1 MNDHSIQHAFPVC
14 DLLGADMGR
23 DFLQY
28 FAAGTNVQG
37 TEGVSDNVS
46 GTVTPYA
53 PGEGLTAEMATYYSD
68 YLIDNAEPYLAHDLF
83 AQRHRIPQGAKT
95 ISFRKYD
102 PLPKRTT
109 PITEG
114 VTPDGQ
120 NLRVSIVEATVAQY
134 GGYVELTDLLLMSAV
149 DNNLCMATKLLG
161 AQAGR
166 TLDTISREVL
176 AGGTNVQYG
185 ENAVSARYLL
195 TGGKSSGNHYLTVD
209 CIRRA
214 VRFLKSQNAEKINGS
229 FVAIIHPDVSYDL
242 MNDPAWKTPNQY
254 ADPAHIFE
262 GEIGKIEGVRFIES
276 GEAKIFH
283 APDLATDTRTLT
295 VNGAVS
301 NNQVVTFDGTSGG
314 VKASGLVGRW
324 VLIGNQRGY
333 VGANTTTTMT
343 LYTDST
349 KTQQLKITCADNTVI
364 YPGEAGAEGRDVYAT
379 LVMGDNAYGTTE
391 LGNGGLEHIVKQLG
405 SAGTSDPLNQRAT
418 VGWKA
423 NKVTVRLVEAFMVRI
438 ETASTFES
446 GEN

>member
-1 MNDHSIQHAFPVC
+1 MTSFITDNA
-14 DLLGADMGR
+14 
-23 DFLQY
+23 FLQR

-37 TEGVSDNVS
+37 TEGVSNNET
-46 GTVTPYA
+46 GEMTPYE
-53 PGEGLTAEMATYYSD
+53 PGEGLTAEMRTYYSD

-83 AQRHRIPQGAKT
+83 AQKHKIPRGAKS

-102 PLPKRTT
+102 PLPKRMT

-120 NLRVSIVEATVAQY
+120 SLRVSVVEATVAQY
-134 GGYVELTDLLLMSAV
+134 GGYVELTDLLLLSAV

-176 AGGTNVQYG
+176 AGGTNVQFG
-185 ENAVSARYLL
+185 ENAVSGRHLL
-195 TGGKSSGNHYLTVD
+195 VGGKDSGNHYMTVD

-229 FVAIIHPDVSYDL
+229 YVAIIHPDVSYDL
-242 MNDPAWKTPNQY
+242 MNDPSWKYPNQY
-254 ADPAHIFE
+254 AEPAHIFE
-262 GEIGKIEGVRFIES
+262 GEIGRIEGVRFIES
-276 GEAKIFH
+276 SEAKVFH
-283 APDLATDTRTLT
+283 AEDLAENSRVLYAKGNGNNTAFLQFKTDG
-295 VNGAVS
+295 VNV
-301 NNQVVTFDGTSGG
+301 Q
-314 VKASGLVGRW
+314 KEKLVGRW
-324 VLIGNQRGY
+324 ILIGDQKAY
-333 VGANTTTTMT
+333 VGSSSFDTVN
-343 LYTDST
+343 LYTDSSMSHLMMINYT
-349 KTQQLKITCADNTVI
+349 DGQVI

-379 LVMGDNAYGTTE
+379 LIMGDNAYGTTH
-391 LGNGGLEHIVKQLG
+391 LGGEGLQHIVKQLG

-423 NKVTVRLVEAFMVRI
+423 SKVTVRLVEAFMVRI
-438 ETASTFES
+438 ETASTFQS

>member
-1 MNDHSIQHAFPVC
+1 MNHANIEN
-14 DLLGADMGR
+14 GA
-23 DFLQY
+23 FLQH
-28 FAAGTNVQG
+28 FASGTLVQG
-37 TEGVSDNVS
+37 TEGVSNNTTGV
-46 GTVTPYA
+46 VTPYGQ
-53 PGEGLTAEMATYYSD
+53 GEGLSAEMQTYYSD

-83 AQRHRIPQGAKT
+83 AQKHRIPGGAKT

-102 PLPKRTT
+102 PLPKRMT

-120 NLRVSIVEATVAQY
+120 NLRVSVVEATIAQY
-134 GGYVELTDLLLMSAV
+134 GGYVELTDLLIMSAV

-195 TGGKSSGNHYLTVD
+195 TGGKASGNHYLTVD

-229 FVAIIHPDVSYDL
+229 YVAIIHPDVSYDL
-242 MNDPAWKTPNQY
+242 MNDPSWKYPNQY

-276 GEAKIFH
+276 SEAKIFH
-283 APDLATDTRTLT
+283 APDLGTKARTLSAT
-295 VNGAVS
+295 AAANASASVSINGADAG
-301 NNQVVTFDGTSGG
+301 VT
-314 VKASGLVGRW
+314 ASSLVGRW
-324 VLIGNQRGY
+324 VLIGGQKAY
-333 VGANTTTTMT
+333 VGANTTTGIT

-349 KTQQLKITCADNTVI
+349 KTVQAKVTCASDDII

-379 LVMGDNAYGTTE
+379 LILGDNAYGTTE
-391 LGNGGLEHIVKQLG
+391 LGHGGLEHIVKQLG

-446 GEN
+446 GAN

>member
-1 MNDHSIQHAFPVC
+1 MNVSTDYLQH
-14 DLLGADMGR
+14 
-23 DFLQY
+23 
-28 FAAGTNVQG
+28 FASGTAVQG
-37 TEGVSDNVS
+37 TEGVSNNQT
-46 GTVTPYA
+46 GTMTPYA
-53 PGEGLTAEMATYYSD
+53 AGEGLSAEMLTYYSD

-83 AQRHRIPQGAKT
+83 AQKHRVPKGAKT

-102 PLPKRTT
+102 PLPKRMT

-120 NLRVSIVEATVAQY
+120 NLRVSVVEATVAQY
-134 GGYVELTDLLLMSAV
+134 GGYVELTDLLLLSAV

-195 TGGKSSGNHYLTVD
+195 TGGKTSGNHYLTVD

-229 FVAIIHPDVSYDL
+229 YVAIIHPDVSYDL
-242 MNDPAWKTPNQY
+242 MNDPSWKYPNQY
-254 ADPAHIFE
+254 ADPSHIFE
-262 GEIGKIEGVRFIES
+262 GEIGKIEGVRFVES
-276 GEAKIFH
+276 SEAKIFH
-283 APDLATDTRTLT
+283 AEDLCAGFRNMEVRDE
-295 VNGAVS
+295 VNGVHY
-301 NNQVVTFDGTSGG
+301 VKFDGTKYVVGANEL
-314 VKASGLVGRW
+314 KGRW
-324 VLIGNQRGY
+324 VIINGQRGY
-333 VGANTTTTMT
+333 VGSNTVDTMI

-349 KTQQLKITCADNTVI
+349 MNSPLAVNCAAGTAI

-379 LVMGDNAYGTTE
+379 LIMGDNAYGTTQI
-391 LGNGGLEHIVKQLG
+391 GGEGLQHIVKQLG

-423 NKVTVRLVEAFMVRI
+423 AKVTVRLVEAFMVRI

-446 GEN
+446 GAN

>member
-1 MNDHSIQHAFPVC
+1 MNKTTIGCDYLQH
-14 DLLGADMGR
+14 
-23 DFLQY
+23 
-28 FAAGTNVQG
+28 FASGTLVQG
-37 TEGVSDNVS
+37 TEGVSNNVT
-46 GTVTPYA
+46 GEMTPYA
-53 PGEGLTAEMATYYSD
+53 QGEGLSAEMQTYYSD

-83 AQRHRIPQGAKT
+83 AQKHRIPKGAKT

-120 NLRVSIVEATVAQY
+120 NLRVSVVEATVAQY
-134 GGYVELTDLLLMSAV
+134 GGYVELTDLLLFTAV

-195 TGGKSSGNHYLTVD
+195 TGGKTSGNHYLTVD

-229 FVAIIHPDVSYDL
+229 YVAIIHPDVSYDL
-242 MNDPAWKTPNQY
+242 MNDPSWKYPNQY

-276 GEAKIFH
+276 SEAKIFH
-283 APDLATDTRTLT
+283 AEDLTAENRNLVVDGEVDDTHVIRF
-295 VNGAVS
+295 A
-301 NNQVVTFDGTSGG
+301 GG
-314 VKASGLVGRW
+314 NPLLPANALAGRW
-324 VLIGNQRGY
+324 VLIGDHRAY
-333 VGANTTTTMT
+333 VGASTTDTLT

-349 KTQQLKITCADNTVI
+349 KTVPMTLTCEDGLTI

-379 LVMGDNAYGTTE
+379 LILGDNAYGTTQ
-391 LGNGGLEHIVKQLG
+391 LGGEGLQHIVKQLG

-423 NKVTVRLVEAFMVRI
+423 GKVTVRLVEAFMIRI

-446 GEN
+446 GAN

>member
-1 MNDHSIQHAFPVC
+1 MNTHTVSC
-14 DLLGADMGR
+14 
-23 DFLQY
+23 DFLQH
-28 FAAGTNVQG
+28 FASGTLVQG
-37 TEGVSDNVS
+37 TEGVSNNVT
-46 GTVTPYA
+46 GEMTPYA
-53 PGEGLTAEMATYYSD
+53 KGEGLSAEMQTYYGD

-83 AQRHRIPQGAKT
+83 AQKHRIPKGAKT

-102 PLPKRTT
+102 PLPKRMT

-120 NLRVSIVEATVAQY
+120 NLRVSVVEATVAQY
-134 GGYVELTDLLLMSAV
+134 GGYVELTDLLLLSAV

-195 TGGKSSGNHYLTVD
+195 TGGKTSGNHYLTVD

-229 FVAIIHPDVSYDL
+229 YVAIIHPDVSYDL
-242 MNDPAWKTPNQY
+242 MNDPSWKYPNQY

-276 GEAKIFH
+276 CEAKIFH
-283 APDLATDTRTLT
+283 AEDLLSGRRNLVVDGEVEET
-295 VNGAVS
+295 NYIKFKGAPAPVE
-301 NNQVVTFDGTSGG
+301 NN
-314 VKASGLVGRW
+314 ALVGRW
-324 VLIGNQRGY
+324 VLVDGKRGY
-333 VGANTTTTMT
+333 VGSNTSTHLI

-349 KTQQLKITCADNTVI
+349 KTNPLNISCASGLTI

-379 LVMGDNAYGTTE
+379 LILGDNAYGTTQ
-391 LGNGGLEHIVKQLG
+391 LGGEGLQHIVKQLG

-446 GEN
+446 GAN

>member
-1 MNDHSIQHAFPVC
+1 MNYVYH
-14 DLLGADMGR
+14 
-23 DFLQY
+23 FLQH
-28 FAAGTNVQG
+28 FASGTAIQG
-37 TEGVSDNVS
+37 TAGVSNNEDGS
-46 GTVTPYA
+46 VTPYA
-53 PGEGLTAEMATYYSD
+53 AGEGLSAEMHTYYSD

-83 AQRHRIPQGAKT
+83 AQKHIIPAGAKT

-102 PLPKRTT
+102 PLPKRMT

-120 NLRVSIVEATVAQY
+120 NLRVSVVEAAVAQY
-134 GGYVELTDLLLMSAV
+134 GGYVELTDLLLLSAV

-185 ENAVSARYLL
+185 ENAVSARHLL
-195 TGGKSSGNHYLTVD
+195 IGGKVSGNHYLSVD

-214 VRFLKSQNAEKINGS
+214 VRFLKSQNAEKIKGS
-229 FVAIIHPDVSYDL
+229 YVAIIHPDVAYDL

-254 ADPAHIFE
+254 ADADNIFE
-262 GEIGKIEGVRFIES
+262 GEIGKIEGVRFIET

-283 APDLATDTRTLT
+283 APDLAKDSRTLT
-295 VNGAVS
+295 ATSSASANGVLS
-301 NNQVVTFDGTSGG
+301 FNGGT
-314 VKASGLVGRW
+314 VEDRALVGRW
-324 VLIGNQRGY
+324 VLIGNTRAY
-333 VGANTTTTMT
+333 VGENTATTMT
-343 LYTDST
+343 VYTDST
-349 KTQQLKITCADNTVI
+349 KTQAKAIPINGTAVI
-364 YPGEAGAEGRDVYAT
+364 YPGESGAEGRDVYAT
-379 LVMGDNAYGTTE
+379 LILGDNAYGTTR
-391 LGNGGLEHIVKQLG
+391 LSGAGLQHIVKQLG

-446 GEN
+446 GAN

>member
-1 MNDHSIQHAFPVC
+1 MNSNI
-14 DLLGADMGR
+14 ADNA
-23 DFLQY
+23 FLQR
-28 FAAGTNVQG
+28 FASGTHVQG
-37 TEGVSDNVS
+37 TEGVSNNVT
-46 GTVTPYA
+46 GEVTPYGA
-53 PGEGLTAEMATYYSD
+53 GEGLSAEMQTYYSD

-83 AQRHRIPQGAKT
+83 AQKHKIPRGAKT

-102 PLPKRTT
+102 PLPKRMT

-120 NLRVSIVEATVAQY
+120 NLRVSVVEATVAQY
-134 GGYVELTDLLLMSAV
+134 GGYVELTDLLLLSAV

-185 ENAVSARYLL
+185 ENAVSARHLL
-195 TGGKSSGNHYLTVD
+195 TGGKDSGNHYLTVD

-229 FVAIIHPDVSYDL
+229 YVAIIHPDVAYDL
-242 MNDPAWKTPNQY
+242 MNDPSWKYPNQY
-254 ADPAHIFE
+254 ADPTHIFE
-262 GEIGKIEGVRFIES
+262 GEIGKIEGVRFVES
-276 GEAKIFH
+276 SEAKVYH
-283 APDLATDTRTLT
+283 AENLNPGTRMLYADGNISNTASVKFRVYGGLTIEPD
-295 VNGAVS
+295 S
-301 NNQVVTFDGTSGG
+301 
-314 VKASGLVGRW
+314 LVGRW
-324 VLIGNQRGY
+324 IIVNGQRAY
-333 VGANTTTTMT
+333 VGSNTSDTMT
-343 LYTDST
+343 LYADSAKSRFQAVTYTD
-349 KTQQLKITCADNTVI
+349 NMPI

-379 LVMGDNAYGTTE
+379 LVMGDNAYGTTQLAGE
-391 LGNGGLEHIVKQLG
+391 GLQHIVKQLG

-423 NKVTVRLVEAFMVRI
+423 SKVTVRLMEAFMVRI
-438 ETASTFES
+438 ETASSFQF